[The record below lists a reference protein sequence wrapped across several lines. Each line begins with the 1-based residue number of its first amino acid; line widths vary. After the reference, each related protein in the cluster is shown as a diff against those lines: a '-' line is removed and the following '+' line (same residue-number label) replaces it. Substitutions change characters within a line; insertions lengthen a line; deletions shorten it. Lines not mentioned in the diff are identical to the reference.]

1 MDTILNPGQFQ
12 ILQISILNSWSQKHR
27 NKGRS
32 YRNDML
38 RVCNVNRQYDTTQQK
53 ANFAALT
60 NANHNEVVIYMIC
73 HIEWKAKSE
82 SAKSFLYWYILGKC
96 GQGYLYALN

>member
-1 MDTILNPGQFQ
+1 
-12 ILQISILNSWSQKHR
+12 
-27 NKGRS
+27 
-32 YRNDML
+32 ML

-82 SAKSFLYWYILGKC
+82 SAKSFLY
-96 GQGYLYALN
+96 